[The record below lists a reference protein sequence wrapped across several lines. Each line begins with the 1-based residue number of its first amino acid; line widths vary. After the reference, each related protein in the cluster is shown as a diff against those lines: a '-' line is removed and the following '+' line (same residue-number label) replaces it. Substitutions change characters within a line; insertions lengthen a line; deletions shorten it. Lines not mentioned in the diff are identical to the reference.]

1 MASLS
6 QRLSQNS
13 PGEFFVDSTCIDC
26 DACRQI
32 APGVYAELDEGYS
45 FVHHQPDNETEQQRA
60 LMALVTCPTGSI
72 GTSHKLD
79 IKPGIQLL
87 PEVVEENVYFCGF
100 NSESSFGAS
109 SYFIRRPEG
118 NVLVDS
124 PRAARPLL
132 KKLESMGGVK
142 LMFLTHRDDVADHA
156 EFNKHFGCDR
166 VLHRADVGGSTQSI
180 EIQPEGND
188 PVNLADDL
196 VVIPVPGHTRGH
208 AVLLY
213 RNKFVFTGDH
223 LAWSTERNHLYAFR
237 RHCWYSW
244 EEQIKSMERLLDY
257 TFEWVL
263 PGHGRRYHAE
273 SPEAMHAE
281 MEQCVAWMKRQ

>member
-1 MASLS
+1 MANIA
-6 QRLSQNS
+6 QRLSQNV

-32 APGVYAELDEGYS
+32 EPSVYAELDEGYS
-45 FVHHQPDNETEQQRA
+45 FVHHQPKNDKETQRA

-72 GTSHKLD
+72 GTTTKLD
-79 IKPGIQLL
+79 IKAGVNAL
-87 PEVVEENVYFCGF
+87 PELIEDNVYFCGF

-109 SYFIRRPEG
+109 SYVIQRPEG

-124 PRAARPLL
+124 PRSARPLL
-132 KKLESMGGVK
+132 KKLESMGGIK
-142 LMFLTHRDDVADHA
+142 LMFLTHRDDVADH
-156 EFNKHFGCDR
+156 EDFHKHFGCDR
-166 VLHRADVGGSTQSI
+166 ILHRDDIGRSTQSI
-180 EIQPEGND
+180 EIQPEGIE
-188 PVNLADDL
+188 PVRIAGDL
-196 VVIPVPGHTRGH
+196 TVIPVPGHTRGH

-213 RNKFVFTGDH
+213 RDKFLFTGDH

-244 EEQIKSMERLLDY
+244 EEQIKSMERLLGY
-257 TFEWVL
+257 NFEWVL
-263 PGHGRRYHAE
+263 PGHGRRYRAE
-273 SPEAMHAE
+273 STAAMHGE